1 MDINMANEFPCF
13 SFASEADKF
22 LSMFKNN
29 KDVVFQLRN
38 RHIYKVKFMELI
50 SSGGLGIE
58 EDGNFFVFLNDLL
71 TEEEM
76 ANSLGHELGHTFH
89 FDLSGNSLKLFSSDF
104 LECKFSWNDSFM
116 INIIAKL

>member
-1 MDINMANEFPCF
+1 MANEFLCF

-22 LSMFKNN
+22 LSMFENN

-58 EDGNFFVFLNDLL
+58 QDLNFFIFFNFLICNRLEIPQAIL
-71 TEEEM
+71 I
-76 ANSLGHELGHTFH
+76 NNLKTFT
-89 FDLSGNSLKLFSSDF
+89 SSWFSTT
-104 LECKFSWNDSFM
+104 K
-116 INIIAKL
+116 A